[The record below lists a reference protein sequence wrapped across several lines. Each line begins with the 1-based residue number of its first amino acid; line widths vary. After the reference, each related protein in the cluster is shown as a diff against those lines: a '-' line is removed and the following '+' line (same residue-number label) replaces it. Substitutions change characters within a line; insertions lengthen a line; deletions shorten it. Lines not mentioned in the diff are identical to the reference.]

1 MRYNVLCAFTDSQD
15 NKNVYQAGDIYPR
28 LGYIPTKKR
37 IAELSGENN
46 TFGKP
51 IIELVKEDTNKEE
64 KSKDEPKSEEKKYTR
79 RTVASRT
86 LRD

>member
-15 NKNVYQAGDIYPR
+15 NKNVYQVGDIYPR

-51 IIELVKEDTNKEE
+51 IIELVKEDTDKEE
-64 KSKDEPKSEEKKYTR
+64 KFKDETKNEEKKYTR